1 MSGQCYVDVMHLL
14 LYTSFNQ
21 NLSGG
26 SQPSTCP
33 TSSTK
38 TTCCK
43 SGFSL
48 SALILVLVPRQN
60 HTSGAH
66 SGTFRTSCWR
76 RSYSTYRQG
85 AVACSCLCCYQLS
98 HLRHCQEYVL
108 PANSAPVAAEQPEV
122 WLLVPSKSV
131 LFFQCL
137 ALGSIWF
144 ALPGG

>member
-1 MSGQCYVDVMHLL
+1 MHLL

-48 SALILVLVPRQN
+48 SALILVLVY
-60 HTSGAH
+60 TSTSTKSYMFLSGAH
-66 SGTFRTSCWR
+66 PSTFRTSCWR
-76 RSYSTYRQG
+76 RSCSAYRQG